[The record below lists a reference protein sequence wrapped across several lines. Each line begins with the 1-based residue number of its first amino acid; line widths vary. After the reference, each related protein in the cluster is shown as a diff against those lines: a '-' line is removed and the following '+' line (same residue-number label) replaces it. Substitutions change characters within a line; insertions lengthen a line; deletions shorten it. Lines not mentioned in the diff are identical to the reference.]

1 MDVEEYDHVLMIGFS
16 TPAVDQDNQPTFGA
30 MVSCIS
36 MCIRLLSKVKWTLDF
51 CRQFLTA
58 KGHLLPKNNGNGHVN
73 LIFMTAI
80 EGK

>member
-36 MCIRLLSKVKWTLDF
+36 MCIRLLSKVKWTLAANFYDCESAF
-51 CRQFLTA
+51 IAQ
-58 KGHLLPKNNGNGHVN
+58 KKIIMN
-73 LIFMTAI
+73 I
-80 EGK
+80 